1 MQMSDLGAESAADA
15 AATKGARTR
24 QRLLELAIERF
35 GSQGHRVTSVS
46 EIARAAGLTQAA
58 VYAYFDN
65 KDSLFVSA
73 VDADATS
80 LVIDAHD
87 AVAGT
92 PIRELLQAFL
102 VNLYIRLPD
111 HPLARRV
118 LNGQEPEVLPR
129 LIDLPAIRMAT
140 RLIVED
146 MRSGQEAGEVRTDI
160 DAAVLGDGVEAM
172 ILSLLLATVQSDGL
186 YTPRYQ
192 DGVYAAFDA
201 MLKPPS

>member
-1 MQMSDLGAESAADA
+1 MRSSDVDTDGSGEAQG
-15 AATKGARTR
+15 TKGERTR

-35 GSQGHRVTSVS
+35 GVQGHRATSVS

-65 KDSLFVSA
+65 KDALFVAA
-73 VDADATS
+73 VDADATA
-80 LVIDAHD
+80 LVIEAHD
-87 AVAGT
+87 EVAGT
-92 PIRELLQAFL
+92 AVRQMMQAFL
-102 VNLYIRLPD
+102 VGLYLGLEH
-111 HPLARRV
+111 HPLTRRV
-118 LNGQEPEVLPR
+118 LAGQEPEVLPR

-146 MRSGQEAGEVRTDI
+146 MVAGQEAGEVRTDV
-160 DAAVLGDGVEAM
+160 DLAVLGNGIEAM
-172 ILSLLLATVQSDGL
+172 IVSLLLATVQSDGL

>member
-1 MQMSDLGAESAADA
+1 MAGADVDTGASGDGQ
-15 AATKGARTR
+15 ATKGERTR
-24 QRLLELAIERF
+24 QRLLALAIEHF
-35 GSQGHRVTSVS
+35 GNQGHRVTSVS

-65 KDSLFVSA
+65 KDALFVAA
-73 VDADATS
+73 VDADATA

-92 PIRELLQAFL
+92 TVRRLMQAFL
-102 VNLYIRLPD
+102 VGLYLGLED
-111 HPLARRV
+111 HPLTRRV
-118 LNGQEPEVLPR
+118 LAGQEPEVLPR

-146 MRSGQEAGEVRTDI
+146 MVAGQQAGEVRTDV
-160 DAAVLGDGVEAM
+160 DLAVLGNGIEAM
-172 ILSLLLATVQSDGL
+172 IVSLLLATVQSDGL

-201 MLKPPS
+201 MLKPPT